1 MDNKNVFY
9 INLKMVSAL
18 NYQMVHFNQISVIS
32 KISDQ
37 V

>member
-1 MDNKNVFY
+1 
-9 INLKMVSAL
+9 MVSAL